1 MGVVNVRYYATGR
14 PNGGGGGG
22 GGNKKNKNKKPPP
35 ALDNSLRYRPDWIP
49 HPRASFRD
57 GTGLRLDLPFAP
69 TGGEFSGFA
78 RKWIEIERPLRP
90 NILMD
95 SGPGLRVNAYT
106 LTVARP
112 DGGSVAMELAALQI
126 MASRSKHDKASIAV
140 LGLSGMEGGPWRIT
154 ELVVKVQRRQHGTND
169 PTFAEV
175 DITFAEVGLLNMG
188 IARTKKKG
196 K

>member
-1 MGVVNVRYYATGR
+1 MGTVNVRYYATR
-14 PNGGGGGG
+14 
-22 GGNKKNKNKKPPP
+22 KRKKPKPKPKPGAPAAPAAP

-78 RKWIEIERPLRP
+78 RKWTEIERPLRS
-90 NILMD
+90 NLLVD
-95 SGPGLRVNAYT
+95 SGPGLRVNSYT

-112 DGGSVAMELAALQI
+112 DGGSVALELAALQI
-126 MASRSKHDKASIAV
+126 MASRSKHDEAAIAV

-175 DITFAEVGLLNMG
+175 DITFAEVGFLNMG
-188 IARTKKKG
+188 IARTKKKKG